1 MSTARGYRG
10 GRPRTQGSE
19 DDPLVTVNLH
29 VRKGQLAVLD
39 QLADAEHTSRA
50 ELVRQA
56 IDLLLT
62 RLKRH

>member
-1 MSTARGYRG
+1 MSIGRGNQG

-29 VRKGQLAVLD
+29 VRKSQLAVLD
-39 QLADAEHTSRA
+39 ELANAGRTSRA
-50 ELVRQA
+50 ELIRQA

-62 RLKRH
+62 RLKRR